1 MLSKFSSTFWQP
13 TGVFCIPTLVKRE
26 SRPTSFLDASARRGG
41 LPGRGR
47 ARRGGIAGRAL
58 LTHMTREEE
67 QEEEGEK
74 SDSDIS
80 VSSDLGPMFN
90 TNL

>member
-1 MLSKFSSTFWQP
+1 M
-13 TGVFCIPTLVKRE
+13 
-26 SRPTSFLDASARRGG
+26 PTSFLDASARRGG
-41 LPGRGR
+41 LPGRR

-58 LTHMTREEE
+58 LAHITREEE

>member
-13 TGVFCIPTLVKRE
+13 TGVFCIPTLVK
-26 SRPTSFLDASARRGG
+26 SMPTSFLDASARRGG

-58 LTHMTREEE
+58 LAHITREEE